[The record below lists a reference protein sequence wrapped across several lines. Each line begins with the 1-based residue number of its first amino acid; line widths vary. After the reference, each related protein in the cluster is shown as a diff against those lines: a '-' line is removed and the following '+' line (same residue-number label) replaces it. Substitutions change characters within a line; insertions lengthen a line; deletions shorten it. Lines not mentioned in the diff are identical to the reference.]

1 MTAAAPAHGAPSEHP
16 QRSWSRRITASL
28 AVLAMTI
35 GVAVPAVVA
44 FRAMSSGANVS
55 DAESIGLN
63 RLGAATLDVEIG
75 SEAAPMVAENLA
87 PGDVVTGEV
96 EVINAGDLPLRY
108 AVTASTDGGDLRDWL
123 RFDLWATDVPCA
135 SGPGAAALIGQ
146 SIALTDPT
154 MVLVGDPA
162 TGGQPG
168 DRGLAPGTRELLC
181 LRATLPLDAPNTL
194 QGASLTFDLVVDAE
208 HDLEASEA
216 TS

>member
-1 MTAAAPAHGAPSEHP
+1 MTAAAPAHGEPSEHP
-16 QRSWSRRITASL
+16 HWSWPRRVAASL
-28 AVLAMTI
+28 AVLAATA

-44 FRAMSSGANVS
+44 FRAVRSGANVS
-55 DAESIGLN
+55 DAESVGLN
-63 RLGAATLDVEIG
+63 RLGAATLDIEIG

-108 AVTASTDGGDLRDWL
+108 AVTASSGGGELGGWL
-123 RFDLWATDVPCA
+123 RFDLWATDVGCV
-135 SGPGAAALIGQ
+135 SGPEADALIDQG
-146 SIALTDPT
+146 IALTEPS
-154 MVLVGDPA
+154 VALVGDPA
-162 TGGQPG
+162 TGAQPG
-168 DRGLAPGTRELLC
+168 DRGLAPATRELLC

-216 TS
+216 SS